1 VNDAVISWLRSG
13 ERGLSSERIVE
24 VMEGLPDGTI
34 TGRWLSRHPCDPA
47 DLRRCILLV
56 EMVPIYRERL
66 GEMAPTSPVWAAL
79 IEHWDELTT
88 LLRQEIGA
96 DLGHGRAQRT
106 YDRMRELITQAG
118 GT

>member
-1 VNDAVISWLRSG
+1 MNDALITWLRSS
-13 ERGLSSERIVE
+13 ERGISSECIVE
-24 VMEGLPDGTI
+24 VLEGLPAGML

-56 EMVPIYRERL
+56 ETVPEYRARL
-66 GEMAPTSPVWAAL
+66 GEMTAVSPVWAAL
-79 IEHWDELTT
+79 IAHWDELTT